1 MQTKTLIRPMPRK
14 SIADPETNLTIRQ
27 KNLLFA
33 VIKEYCDN
41 NESIGSKE
49 LKEKYGFS
57 FSSATIRNELV
68 ELRDLG
74 YLYQPYTNASSKPTE
89 KSFKLFVSQLI
100 MGLQVTSRQQKE
112 LKQQISDMEKKEA
125 KLSKE
130 ISRLL
135 SVTTGGVGFV
145 LDKNQENISGI
156 GNLLNA
162 PGEGKVSEVLE
173 FLDNLDSY
181 KGFLLEGGPK
191 ENNKNLDA
199 NIHTVFAGD
208 HPILPLGRGYAMVAT
223 EIYMPEG
230 EKSVVGLVMPIQFL
244 AKEKN
249 LELLNALNNMLGKPT
264 LKGGSSKKTNQK

>member
-1 MQTKTLIRPMPRK
+1 MPKK
-14 SIADPETNLTIRQ
+14 SISDPETNLTARQ

-49 LKEKYGFS
+49 LKEKYGFN

-74 YLYQPYTNASSKPTE
+74 YLFQPYTNSSSKPTE
-89 KSFKLFVSQLI
+89 KAFKLFVGQLI
-100 MGLQVTSRQQKE
+100 LGLQVTSRQQKE
-112 LKQQISDMEKKEA
+112 LQIQLQEMEKKEA

-135 SVTTGGVGFV
+135 AVTTGGVGFV
-145 LDKNQENISGI
+145 VNKDAENITGI

-162 PGEGKVSEVLE
+162 PSEGKVSEILN

-181 KGFLLEGGPK
+181 KGFLLEGGASSGQ
-191 ENNKNLDA
+191 ENQTA
-199 NIHTVFAGD
+199 NIKTVFGGEN
-208 HPILPLGRGYAMVAT
+208 PILPLGKGYAMVAT
-223 EIYMPEG
+223 EVYMEDG
-230 EKSVVGLVMPIQFL
+230 QKSVVGLVTPVHFL

-249 LELLNALNNMLGKPT
+249 LELLNALNKMLGKPEA
-264 LKGGSSKKTNQK
+264 GNSIS

>member
-1 MQTKTLIRPMPRK
+1 MPRK
-14 SIADPETNLTIRQ
+14 TFSDPDTNLTSRQ

-33 VIKEYCDN
+33 VIKEHCDN

-49 LKEKYGFS
+49 LKEKYNFN

-68 ELRDLG
+68 ELRELG
-74 YLYQPYTNASSKPTE
+74 YLFQPYTNASSKPTE
-89 KSFKLFVSQLI
+89 KAFKLFVSQLI
-100 MGLQVTSRQQKE
+100 LGLQVTGRQQKE
-112 LKQQISDMEKKEA
+112 LRQQILEMEKKEA

-145 LDKNQENISGI
+145 LNKDQENITGI

-162 PGEGKVSEVLE
+162 PGDGKISEVLN

-181 KGFLLEGGPK
+181 KGFFLEGESK
-191 ENNKNLDA
+191 TKSVNS
-199 NIHTVFAGD
+199 NIQTVFAGD
-208 HPILPLGRGYAMVAT
+208 NPILPLGQGYAMVAT
-223 EIYMPEG
+223 EVYMEDG
-230 EKSVVGLVMPIQFL
+230 EKSVVGLVTPIQFL

-249 LELLNALNNMLGKPT
+249 LELLKALNDMLGKPNANT
-264 LKGGSSKKTNQK
+264 TK